1 MKYARIR
8 PTHHYG
14 YPPIYHRQWFPVLDR
29 HPVDQDEAEPG
40 YVWVKVGA
48 KVRYFRLEELE
59 FIEKPEERR
68 RPGRLKDEE
77 LEVKVEPNAAG
88 GVTVKASHRPTRRFA
103 TGAGEEPEKAKR
115 KAIGELTNL
124 VRRVS
129 WRRRQGLSDS

>member
-29 HPVDQDEAEPG
+29 HPVDQDQAEPG

-68 RPGRLKDEE
+68 RAGRLDDQE
-77 LEVKVEPNAAG
+77 LELDVAPNAAG
-88 GVTVKASHRPTRRFA
+88 GVTVKASHRPSRRF
-103 TGAGEEPEKAKR
+103 TTESGTDPEAAKR
-115 KAIGELTNL
+115 KALAELTKIVTR
-124 VRRVS
+124 VR
-129 WRRRQGLSDS
+129 WRKQKGMST